1 MGKVKKFLA
10 VVLSLAVAAG
20 ASYGGITY
28 MRRQNTQSVY
38 VVSVDSLAE
47 EYYSEDV
54 ALDGTITTNVS
65 QKIRIDKDTVVKDVF
80 VTKGQDV
87 RVGEM
92 LASFDTTLVEMELNI
107 ARLKKKKQESD
118 LNLAMDRLHKLQ
130 NGGRVTEDDLED
142 SYTFSSQESDGE
154 EAYAGDDGGTML
166 GAATRVLL
174 LAADLLSDGDLGD
187 GIEDEGTPEEPSQD
201 PEEPQV
207 TPDTG
212 DDSGAG
218 DDSQDPD
225 TGGEGDLSEEEM
237 LDSGSEE
244 EYSGEDQQY
253 EGEGGT
259 DDELSGEPGEEGDEE
274 LTSVDELTDGVDL
287 FYTELDYKSL
297 PIAGSGTEED
307 PFVFL
312 VSGEPDYIVIKGSF
326 LNKMAGLTEDGGMVL
341 HEGGYWYQ
349 LEKHEGDQVADYND
363 RKLSCTGYILRNGGE
378 IDPENPDNNPP
389 FNTFEDFFVLPED
402 YQQYEKEEDS
412 GEPAFY
418 DGGDAG
424 DDLGISVKEAI
435 KIQKT
440 RIANLKLDLQES
452 DLNIA
457 KLERKVNM
465 KEVYCRLDG
474 TVSYVGDAVTGSS
487 SEDAFIKIKSKDG
500 FFVKGSISELM
511 LEQMKPGSKLSCSS
525 FESGS
530 FEATV
535 IDVSE
540 YPVTGDSFW
549 GAGNPNVSYYSYT
562 ASIDDEELSFTDQD
576 WVQVNL
582 KEQVQDENMIII
594 SKAFVRSE
602 SGMSYVLKEGK
613 DHKLV
618 KQRVRSGG
626 VTNGGFSVIV
636 LDGLRRSDRIAF
648 PYGKYAV
655 EGTPAKEG
663 TIDSLYE

>member
-1 MGKVKKFLA
+1 MGKAKKFVA
-10 VVLSLAVAAG
+10 IVAALAVAAG

-28 MRRQNTQSVY
+28 MRKQNQQSVY

-47 EYYSEDV
+47 EFYSDDV
-54 ALDGTITTNVS
+54 SLEGTITTNVS

-80 VTKGQDV
+80 VTKGQEV
-87 RVGEM
+87 HTGEM

-107 ARLKKKKQESD
+107 ARLKKQKQESD
-118 LNLAMDRLHKLQ
+118 LNLAMDRLTKLQ
-130 NGGRVTEDDLED
+130 NGGSVTEDDLESTMTFD
-142 SYTFSSQESDGE
+142 SESSGDD
-154 EAYAGDDGGTML
+154 EAYAGSSDGTML
-166 GAATRVLL
+166 GAATRVML
-174 LAADLLSDGDLGD
+174 LAADLLSDGDVEETPAEESPAAQEPEEPAEVPQEPGPDD
-187 GIEDEGTPEEPSQD
+187 GTDGEDAKPGEDEGDFSD
-201 PEEPQV
+201 
-207 TPDTG
+207 
-212 DDSGAG
+212 
-218 DDSQDPD
+218 
-225 TGGEGDLSEEEM
+225 EEM
-237 LDSGSEE
+237 LDSGDDEE
-244 EYSGEDQQY
+244 IPGEEPGD
-253 EGEGGT
+253 EDGLGD
-259 DDELSGEPGEEGDEE
+259 DDELSGEPGEDE
-274 LTSVDELTDGVDL
+274 LTGGDELTDGVDT

-312 VSGEPDYIVIKGSF
+312 VSSEPDYIVIKGSF

-402 YQQYEKEEDS
+402 YQQYETEEDM

-424 DDLGISVKEAI
+424 EDLGISRKEAI

-487 SEDAFIKIKSKDG
+487 SEDAFIKVKSKDG
-500 FFVKGSISELM
+500 FFVKGSVSELM
-511 LEQMKPGSKLSCSS
+511 LEQMQPGAALNCTSW
-525 FESGS
+525 ESGN
-530 FEATV
+530 FAATV

-540 YPVTGDSFW
+540 YPVSGDSFW
-549 GAGNPNVSYYSYT
+549 STGNPNVSYYSYT
-562 ASIDDEELSFTDQD
+562 ASIDDEELTFTDQD

-582 KEQVQDENMIII
+582 KERVVNDDMIIS
-594 SKAFVRSE
+594 SKAFVTSE
-602 SGMSYVLKEGK
+602 SGMSFVLKEGK

-618 KQRVRSGG
+618 KQPVKSGG
-626 VTNGGFSVIV
+626 VTNGGYSVII
-636 LDGLRRSDRIAF
+636 LGGLKRTDRIAF

-655 EGTPAKEG
+655 EGTLAKEG
-663 TIDSLYE
+663 TIDSLYQ